1 MNSNSRYPKR
11 VKALCAA
18 CCAALSLAPLAHAQA
33 PQELVLGIF
42 GGSFA
47 DNTKLCHIAPFEK
60 ATGAKVKLVLGSS
73 TQNMAKLR
81 ATKGSPDIDVAYMD
95 LSIATQAREEGL
107 LAKLD
112 ASKMPHYRDLYPS
125 AYDKDDRFVGFMY
138 GASAIAYN
146 PKLIKTPPTSWKDLW
161 NPAYKGKVAVGDISG
176 TTGQHFLIA
185 AARLNGGSVENV
197 EPGFKALAELKPNVN
212 VFYTQADQIVQL
224 FERGDIAIAV
234 WYPDRV
240 GTAAAK
246 GISVATA
253 YPKEG
258 AIGILP
264 TVAIPEGSK
273 HFDLALKF
281 IDVMLSPEAQACF
294 AQKQFAGP
302 VNKKVK
308 LEGEL
313 SANVPY
319 GAGVEK
325 LYFPDPLVVAKL
337 LPGWTERWSREIAR

>member
-1 MNSNSRYPKR
+1 MNPVARHPIR
-11 VKALCAA
+11 VRSLFLA
-18 CCAALSLAPLAHAQA
+18 CCFGLSVTPQASAQA

-73 TQNMAKLR
+73 TQNLAKLR
-81 ATKGSPDIDVAYMD
+81 ATKGSPDIDVAYLD
-95 LSIATQAREEGL
+95 LSIAVQGREEGL
-107 LAKLD
+107 LSKLD
-112 ASKMPHYRDLYPS
+112 ASRMPHYADLYAS
-125 AYDKDDRFVGFMY
+125 AYDKDSRFVGFMY

-146 PKLIKTPPTSWKDLW
+146 PKLVKTPPTSWQDLW

-185 AARLNGGSVENV
+185 AARLNGGSVENI
-197 EPGFKALAELKPNVN
+197 EPGFKALAALKPNVN

-224 FERGDIAIAV
+224 FERGDIEIAV

-264 TVAIPEGSK
+264 TVSIPEGSK
-273 HFDLALKF
+273 HRDLGLKF
-281 IDVMLSPEAQACF
+281 IDVMLSPEAQTCF

-313 SANVPY
+313 AANVPY
-319 GAGVEK
+319 GAGVER
-325 LYFPDPLVVAKL
+325 LYFPDPAVVAKL
-337 LPGWTERWSREIAR
+337 LPGWSERWSREVAR